1 MIHFQLG
8 LLPCSRLVLFQRWSY
23 CWGSALH
30 LKKKK
35 NVYKVMEIKY
45 IFTHSLFRECKSKD
59 LIMESSFERIDLS
72 VCTCSARES
81 ENNGNFEK
89 KRKNSKL
96 RWMSHGILEEWWNK
110 QLSVYKMCCLCFTVV
125 TYVDNR
131 TYCHCFSKLLLFADL
146 QNNLFFIWKFP
157 AQLSV
162 FIWHENKGFTST
174 VNIHLTIQVN

>member
-8 LLPCSRLVLFQRWSY
+8 LLPCSRLLLFQRWSY

-30 LKKKK
+30 LKKK
-35 NVYKVMEIKY
+35 NVYRVMEIKY
-45 IFTHSLFRECKSKD
+45 IFMHSLFSERKSKD
-59 LIMESSFERIDLS
+59 LITESSFERINLS
-72 VCTCSARES
+72 VCTYVQPES
-81 ENNGNFEK
+81 QRIMAILQNKQFFVK
-89 KRKNSKL
+89 KKTKSKL

-162 FIWHENKGFTST
+162 FIWHETKVSLQQLIF
-174 VNIHLTIQVN
+174 I